1 LEFVKKKQ
9 IGRTLILSFD
19 KKLKNLH
26 FQQKVQTCD
35 PDPHSANQA
44 KIIFCA
50 QSKKVE
56 ISIG

>member
-1 LEFVKKKQ
+1 VKKKQ

-35 PDPHSANQA
+35 PDPHSADQA

-50 QSKKVE
+50 QSKKVWKFP
-56 ISIG
+56 